1 MAKKRVTRKQLL
13 KEPDEFIT
21 TTGKLIAWAKD
32 NAQAL
37 VIGVVGFFI
46 LIIGISVY
54 GYVQQN
60 RSESAQAMF
69 SQAVTKYQAEA
80 EKKSESEALAAVSAD
95 FDKLIESYGNQSA
108 GQLGRVFYGHINL
121 AGKAYDQAIT
131 HYEKA
136 MDKVDRNTSLTNII
150 LNGLATAYQQK
161 GEYPQAIEKF
171 RKIAD
176 GTDLMLKDAAL
187 FNLGKLYEQLGKSEE
202 SKKAYQQL
210 RDDFPGSMYSS
221 IAREKVAG

>member
-21 TTGKLIAWAKD
+21 TTGKLISWAKD
-32 NAQAL
+32 NLQTL
-37 VIGVVGFFI
+37 IIGTVGFFI
-46 LIIGISVY
+46 FIIGISIY

-60 RSESAQAMF
+60 RFDAAQLMF
-69 SQAVTKYQAEA
+69 SQAVTKYQTEA
-80 EKKSESEALAAVSAD
+80 EKKNESEALAAVSAD
-95 FDKLIESYGNQSA
+95 FDKLIESYGGQPA
-108 GQLGRVFYGHINL
+108 GQLGRVFYGHISL
-121 AGKAYDQAIT
+121 AAKDYDQAIT

-136 MDKVDRNTSLTNII
+136 LVNIDTDTSITNIV
-150 LNGLATAYQQK
+150 LNGLAMAYHQI
-161 GEYPQAIEKF
+161 GEYPKAIEKY

-176 GTDLMLKDAAL
+176 GTDSMLKDAAL
-187 FNLGKLYEQLGKSEE
+187 FNLGKLYEQIGKSEE

-221 IAREKVAG
+221 IAREKAAG